1 MNIKSFDDLD
11 ITDPIMF
18 GLVFSNKHIAKPFIE
33 HLLGIKIDHL
43 ETPVSEAVLSY
54 DAEHKG
60 VRYDVYARETNEN
73 GETIRSF
80 DLEMQMVDT
89 KELPQR
95 ARYYQSVGD
104 GVALSKGG
112 YYTDLKEQYIIFL
125 CPMDIFKRGL
135 PVYHFENRA
144 REDSS
149 ITLNDHTFKNF
160 YNFNKY
166 EDFTNPV
173 VKAYMKYF
181 ATRNADSR
189 ETETIN
195 DQVSFYK
202 ADTLIRNKYM
212 TYEFDLHESKEEG
225 RAEGRVEGK
234 AEGIAEANAKA
245 LAEKKAMA
253 KGLRDDGVSVEI
265 ISKRTGFT
273 IEEIQAL

>member
-1 MNIKSFDDLD
+1 MTIKPFDELD

-18 GLVFSNKHIAKPFIE
+18 GLVFSNKHIAQPFIE
-33 HLLGIKIDHL
+33 HLLEIKIDHL
-43 ETPVSEAVLSY
+43 ETPIPEAVLSY

-60 VRYDVYARETNEN
+60 VRYDVFARETNEK
-73 GETIRSF
+73 GETLRSF

-104 GVALSKGG
+104 GVALSKGDF
-112 YYTDLKEQYIIFL
+112 YTSLKEQYIIFL
-125 CPMDIFKRGL
+125 CPMDIFGGKHH
-135 PVYHFENRA
+135 VYHFENRA
-144 REDSS
+144 KEDTN
-149 ITLNDHTFKNF
+149 ICLNDLTFKNF
-160 YNFNKY
+160 YIFKKY
-166 EDFTNPV
+166 EKFTDPV

-181 ATRNADSR
+181 ATRNADSD

-225 RAEGRVEGK
+225 RKEGK
-234 AEGIAEANAKA
+234 AEGIAETEAKA
-245 LAEKKAMA
+245 LEEKKAMA
-253 KGLRDDGVSVEI
+253 KGFRDDGFPLDI

-273 IEEIQAL
+273 IDEIKAL

>member
-18 GLVFSNKHIAKPFIE
+18 GLVFSNKHIAQPFIE
-33 HLLGIKIDHL
+33 HLLGIKIEHL
-43 ETPVSEAVLSY
+43 ESPNPEAVLSY

-60 VRYDVYARETNEN
+60 VRYDVYARETNEH
-73 GETIRSF
+73 GETVRSF

-95 ARYYQSVGD
+95 ARYYQSICD
-104 GVALSKGG
+104 GVALSKGDF
-112 YYTDLKEQYIIFL
+112 YTNLREQYIIFL
-125 CPMDIFKRGL
+125 CPMDIFGHGF

-144 REDSS
+144 REDAN
-149 ITLNDHTFKNF
+149 ITLNDLTFKNF
-160 YNFNKY
+160 YIFRKY
-166 EDFTNPV
+166 EEFDDPV

-181 ATRNADSR
+181 ATKDADSR

-195 DQVSFYK
+195 DQVSYYK

-225 RAEGRVEGK
+225 RAEGR
-234 AEGIAEANAKA
+234 AEEAAKA
-245 LAEKKAMA
+245 LKEKKAMA
-253 KGLRDDGVSVEI
+253 KGFRDAKVPLEI
-265 ISKRTGFT
+265 ISAQTGFT
-273 IEEIQAL
+273 TDEIKAL

>member
-33 HLLGIKIDHL
+33 HLLDIEIDHL
-43 ETPVSEAVLSY
+43 ETPIPEAVLSY

-60 VRYDVYARETNEN
+60 VRYDVFARETNEN

-112 YYTDLKEQYIIFL
+112 YYTSLKEQYIIFL
-125 CPMDIFKRGL
+125 CPMDIFGCGY
-135 PVYHFENRA
+135 PAYHFENRA
-144 REDSS
+144 REDTSV
-149 ITLNDHTFKNF
+149 TLNDLTYKNYYIF
-160 YNFNKY
+160 TRY
-166 EDFTNPV
+166 EDFTDPV

-181 ATRNADSR
+181 ATLDADSR
-189 ETETIN
+189 ETQNIN
-195 DQVSFYK
+195 DQVSYYK

-212 TYEFDLHESKEEG
+212 TYEYDLYESKEEG
-225 RAEGRVEGK
+225 K
-234 AEGIAEANAKA
+234 AEGADAKA
-245 LAEKKAMA
+245 REVAAAMLADGEPIEKIVKYS
-253 KGLRDDGVSVEI
+253 GLSEKEVLEL
-265 ISKRTGFT
+265 KP
-273 IEEIQAL
+273 

>member
-1 MNIKSFDDLD
+1 MNIKSFDELD

-43 ETPVSEAVLSY
+43 ETPFPEAVLSF
-54 DAEHKG
+54 DAEHKS

-80 DLEMQMVDT
+80 DLEMQMVDS

-112 YYTDLKEQYIIFL
+112 YYTSLKEQYIIFL
-125 CPMDIFKRGL
+125 CPMDIFGRGF
-135 PVYHFENRA
+135 PIYHFENRA

-149 ITLNDHTFKNF
+149 VCLNDRTFKNF

-166 EDFTNPV
+166 EEFSNPV

-181 ATRNADSR
+181 ATKNVDSR

-225 RAEGRVEGK
+225 RAEG
-234 AEGIAEANAKA
+234 IAQTKLEMVDAMLANDIPI
-245 LAEKKAMA
+245 EKIA
-253 KGLRDDGVSVEI
+253 I
-265 ISKRTGFT
+265 ISG
-273 IEEIQAL
+273 IPQEEILKRSAQH

>member
-1 MNIKSFDDLD
+1 MSIKSFDELD

-18 GLVFSNKHIAKPFIE
+18 GLVFSNKHIAQPFIE

-43 ETPVSEAVLSY
+43 ETPIPEAVLSY

-60 VRYDVYARETNEN
+60 VRYDVFARETNEN

-80 DLEMQMVDT
+80 DLEMQMVNT

-104 GVALSKGG
+104 GVALSKGDF
-112 YYTDLKEQYIIFL
+112 YTSLKEQYIIFL
-125 CPMDIFKRGL
+125 CPMDIFGGKHH
-135 PVYHFENRA
+135 VYHFENRA
-144 REDSS
+144 KEDSN
-149 ITLNDHTFKNF
+149 ITLNDLTFKIF
-160 YNFNKY
+160 YIFKKY
-166 EDFTNPV
+166 EKFTDPV

-181 ATRNADSR
+181 ATRNVDSD

-195 DQVSFYK
+195 NQVSFYK
-202 ADTLIRNKYM
+202 TDTFIRNKYM

-225 RAEGRVEGK
+225 RAEGK
-234 AEGIAEANAKA
+234 AEATAKA
-245 LAEKKAMA
+245 LEEKKAMA
-253 KGLRDDGVSVEI
+253 KGFRDDGFPLEA

-273 IEEIQAL
+273 IEEIKAL

>member
-18 GLVFSNKHIAKPFIE
+18 GLVFSNKHIAQPFIE
-33 HLLGIKIDHL
+33 HLLGIKIEHL
-43 ETPVSEAVLSY
+43 ESPNPEAVLSY

-60 VRYDVYARETNEN
+60 VRYDVYARETNEH
-73 GETIRSF
+73 GETVRSF

-95 ARYYQSVGD
+95 ARYYQSICD
-104 GVALSKGG
+104 GVALSKGDF
-112 YYTDLKEQYIIFL
+112 YTSLREQYIIFL
-125 CPMDIFKRGL
+125 CPMDIFGHGF

-144 REDSS
+144 REDAN
-149 ITLNDHTFKNF
+149 ITLNDLTFKNF
-160 YNFNKY
+160 YIFRMY
-166 EDFTNPV
+166 EEFDDPV

-181 ATRNADSR
+181 ATKDADSR

-195 DQVSFYK
+195 DQVSYYK

-225 RAEGRVEGK
+225 RAEGRAEGK
-234 AEGIAEANAKA
+234 AEEAAKA
-245 LAEKKAMA
+245 LKEKKAMA
-253 KGLRDDGVSVEI
+253 KGFRDAKVPLEI
-265 ISKRTGFT
+265 ISAQTGFT
-273 IEEIQAL
+273 TDEIKAL

>member
-1 MNIKSFDDLD
+1 MSIKSFDDLD

-18 GLVFSNKHIAKPFIE
+18 GLVFSNKHIAQPFIE

-43 ETPVSEAVLSY
+43 ETPIPEAVLSY

-60 VRYDVYARETNEN
+60 VRYDVFARETNEN

-104 GVALSKGG
+104 GVALSKGDF
-112 YYTDLKEQYIIFL
+112 YTSLREQYIIFL
-125 CPMDIFKRGL
+125 CPIDIFGGGF

-144 REDSS
+144 KEDFN
-149 ITLNDHTFKNF
+149 ITLNDLTFKNYYIF
-160 YNFNKY
+160 KKY
-166 EDFTNPV
+166 EEFTNPV

-189 ETETIN
+189 ETEAIN
-195 DQVSFYK
+195 NQVSFYK
-202 ADTLIRNKYM
+202 TDTFIRNKYM

-225 RAEGRVEGK
+225 RKE
-234 AEGIAEANAKA
+234 AEAKA
-245 LAEKKAMA
+245 FEEKKAMA
-253 KGLRDDGVSVEI
+253 KGFRDDGVSLDS
-265 ISKRTGFT
+265 ISKQTGFT
-273 IEEIQAL
+273 IEEIKAL

>member
-1 MNIKSFDDLD
+1 MNIKSFDELD

-33 HLLGIKIDHL
+33 HLLGIEIDHL
-43 ETPVSEAVLSY
+43 ETPIPEAVLSY

-60 VRYDVYARETNEN
+60 VRYDVYARETNET
-73 GETIRSF
+73 GETTRSF

-125 CPMDIFKRGL
+125 CPMDIFGRGF

-144 REDSS
+144 CEDFSV
-149 ITLNDHTFKNF
+149 TLNDHTFKFF

-166 EDFTNPV
+166 GEFTNPV

-189 ETETIN
+189 ETEAIN

-225 RAEGRVEGK
+225 RVEGRAEGF
-234 AEGIAEANAKA
+234 AEAK
-245 LAEKKAMA
+245 LEMVDAMIA
-253 KGLRDDGVSVEI
+253 NPKFTDED
-265 ISKRTGFT
+265 ISSISG
-273 IEEIQAL
+273 ISLDEIQKRRALRH